1 MAPPIARHR
10 LRNPFLS
17 PTSSDVGQFDE
28 SWTMQ
33 RYFGPEGLLS
43 TKIPL
48 FEFRASQLEMAQ
60 AVFAC
65 LTEETPLLVEAGTGT
80 GKTWAYLI
88 PAILSG
94 KKVIVSTGTKTL
106 QDQVLD
112 HDIPVLK
119 RIIAPRFHAVCLKG
133 RKNYLCLRRFKDF
146 TYQPTFWNR
155 DEAKSFRRFQSW
167 ATRTKTGDRS
177 EIPWLPDHY
186 QFWNEVSSSS
196 EHCLGQ
202 KCEDQPRCFLNRIR
216 SEASRADLVVVN
228 HHLFFADL
236 ALRKKGAGVLPHY
249 DAVIFDEAHQLEDIV
264 GVYFGSQFSNLRISE
279 LVRDLDRHCLRELKN
294 AGNLQG
300 IRNIARQ
307 LEVLGRQLHQHFHRL
322 HKSPGRYLLDL
333 GQVGQDFLVASK
345 QTIGAL
351 EQLSALLSPLAD
363 QHPVSE
369 SLINRSLEAALE
381 IREVLEQRNA
391 SLVYWYEVN
400 QHAVFLHGTP
410 VRIDTILQQEVFS
423 RTPASVFTS
432 ATLSV
437 GGSFTFFR
445 DALGIPQES
454 REKLLSSPFSYE
466 TQTLLYIP
474 SDFPEPQDPRFCA
487 QLAREALEIL
497 LKSEGRALILFTSY
511 RNMNEV
517 YEKLRD
523 HLPFTVFMQ
532 GQKPKRVLLA
542 EFKEQVDSV
551 LLATSSFWQGVD
563 VPGEALSCLLIDKL
577 PFEVP
582 DDPLI
587 AARMEHLSAQ
597 GKNPFFH
604 YQVPRAIIQLKQG
617 VGRLIRSSQDRGVI
631 VLFDVRLLTKS
642 YGQMFLRSLPP
653 CRVVHEREKIGAF
666 FSREPMPDGRCG
678 PGTSP

>member
-1 MAPPIARHR
+1 
-10 LRNPFLS
+10 
-17 PTSSDVGQFDE
+17 
-28 SWTMQ
+28 MQ

-43 TKIPL
+43 TKIPS

-60 AVFAC
+60 AICAC
-65 LTEETPLLVEAGTGT
+65 LSGEAPLLVEAGTGT

-106 QDQVLD
+106 QDQILD
-112 HDIPVLK
+112 HDIPLLK
-119 RIIAPRFHAVCLKG
+119 RLIAPRLQAVCLKG
-133 RKNYLCLRRFKDF
+133 RKNYLCRRRFKDF
-146 TYQPTFWNR
+146 TYQPNFWNR
-155 DEAKSFRRFQSW
+155 EEAKSFRRFQNW

-196 EHCLGQ
+196 DQCLGQ
-202 KCEDQPRCFLNRIR
+202 KCEEHPNCFLNRIR
-216 SEASRADLVVVN
+216 NEASRADLVVVN

-236 ALRKKGAGVLPHY
+236 ALRKKGAGVLPPY

-264 GVYFGSQFSNLRISE
+264 GVYFGLQFSNLRISE
-279 LVRDLDRHCLRELKN
+279 LVRDLDKLCQKELKN
-294 AGNLQG
+294 ASNLQA

-307 LEVLGRQLHQHFHRL
+307 LEVLGRQLHHHFHRL
-322 HKSPGRYLLDL
+322 HKSQGRHLLDL
-333 GQVGQDFLVASK
+333 ERVGQEFMAISK
-345 QTIGAL
+345 QAIGAL
-351 EQLSALLSPLAD
+351 EQLGALLSPSAE
-363 QHPVSE
+363 QHPVCE
-369 SLINRSLEAALE
+369 LLINRSLESASAIQEL
-381 IREVLEQRNA
+381 LEQHNA

-400 QHAVFLHGTP
+400 QHTVFLHGTP
-410 VRIDTILQQEVFS
+410 VQIDAILQEEIFAK
-423 RTPASVFTS
+423 TPASVFTS

-437 GGSFTFFR
+437 GGSFSFLR
-445 DALGIPQES
+445 DDLGIPAES
-454 REKLLSSPFSYE
+454 KEEILCSPFCFE
-466 TQTLLYIP
+466 TQALLYIP
-474 SDFPEPQDPRFCA
+474 RDFPEPQDPRFCT

-497 LKSEGRALILFTSY
+497 MKSQGRALLLFTSY

-517 YEKLRD
+517 HEKLRD
-523 HLPFTVFMQ
+523 HLPFPVLMQ
-532 GQKPKRVLLA
+532 GQKPKRVLLG
-542 EFKEQVDSV
+542 EFKEKVDSV

-587 AARMEHLSAQ
+587 AARMEHLSKQ

-631 VLFDVRLLTKS
+631 GIFDVRLLTKS
-642 YGQMFLRSLPP
+642 YGQTFLKSLPP
-653 CRVVHEREKIGAF
+653 CRVVHEREQIGAF
-666 FSREPMPDGRCG
+666 FSR
-678 PGTSP
+678 GTAQ

>member
-1 MAPPIARHR
+1 
-10 LRNPFLS
+10 
-17 PTSSDVGQFDE
+17 
-28 SWTMQ
+28 MQ

-43 TKIPL
+43 AKIPP
-48 FEFRASQLEMAQ
+48 FEFRASQLEMAE

-65 LTEETPLLVEAGTGT
+65 LSAETPLLVEAGTGT

-106 QDQVLD
+106 QDQILD

-119 RIIAPRFHAVCLKG
+119 GIIAPRLQAVCLKG
-133 RKNYLCLRRFKDF
+133 RKNYLCLHRFKDF
-146 TYQPTFWNR
+146 TYQPTFWNPE
-155 DEAKSFRRFQSW
+155 EAKSFRRFQNW
-167 ATRTKTGDRS
+167 AARTKTGDRS
-177 EIPWLPDHY
+177 EIPWLPDNY
-186 QFWNEVSSSS
+186 QFWNEVSSNSDQ
-196 EHCLGQ
+196 CLGQ
-202 KCEDQPRCFLNRIR
+202 QCEDQPRCFLTRVR

-236 ALRKKGAGVLPHY
+236 ALRKRGAGVLPHY
-249 DAVIFDEAHQLEDIV
+249 NGVIFDEAHQLEDIV
-264 GVYFGSQFSNLRISE
+264 GVYFGLQFSNLRLSE
-279 LVRDLDRHCLRELKN
+279 LVRDLDRHCQKELKN

-307 LEVLGRQLHQHFHRL
+307 LEVLGRQLHHHFHRL

-333 GQVGQDFLVASK
+333 DRVGKEFSVTAK
-345 QTIGAL
+345 QTTGAL
-351 EQLSALLSPLAD
+351 EQLSALLSPSVN
-363 QHPVSE
+363 QHPASE
-369 SLINRSLEAALE
+369 SLINRSLEAASALQE
-381 IREVLEQRNA
+381 ILEQRNA
-391 SLVYWYEVN
+391 SFVYWCEVN

-410 VRIDTILQQEVFS
+410 VQIDTILQEEVFAK
-423 RTPASVFTS
+423 TPASVFTS

-445 DALGIPQES
+445 DALGVPSES
-454 REKLLSSPFSYE
+454 EEKILSSPFSFE
-466 TQTLLYIP
+466 TQALLYIP
-474 SDFPEPQDPRFCA
+474 SDFPEPQDPRFCP

-497 LKSEGRALILFTSY
+497 MKSEGRALLLFTSY

-517 YEKLRD
+517 YQNLRD
-523 HLPFTVFMQ
+523 HLPFTVLMQ

-542 EFKEQVDSV
+542 EFKDQVDSV

-563 VPGEALSCLLIDKL
+563 IPGEALSCLLIDKL

-582 DDPLI
+582 DDPMVV
-587 AARMEHLSAQ
+587 ARMEHLSKQ

-631 VLFDVRLLTKS
+631 AIFDVRLLTKS
-642 YGQMFLRSLPP
+642 YGQMFLKSLPP
-653 CRVVHEREKIGAF
+653 CRVVHEREKIDAF
-666 FSREPMPDGRCG
+666 FTRRPEPDGLCG
-678 PGTSP
+678 RGALP

>member
-1 MAPPIARHR
+1 M
-10 LRNPFLS
+10 
-17 PTSSDVGQFDE
+17 
-28 SWTMQ
+28 MQ

-43 TKIPL
+43 TKIPS

-60 AVFAC
+60 SVCAC
-65 LTEETPLLVEAGTGT
+65 LSGEAPLLVEAGTGT

-106 QDQVLD
+106 QDQILD
-112 HDIPVLK
+112 HDIPLLK
-119 RIIAPRFHAVCLKG
+119 GLIAPRLKAVCLKG
-133 RKNYLCLRRFKDF
+133 RKNYLCRRRFKDF
-146 TYQPTFWNR
+146 TYQPNFWNR
-155 DEAKSFRRFQSW
+155 EEAKSFRRFQNW
-167 ATRTKTGDRS
+167 ATRSKTGDRS

-196 EHCLGQ
+196 DQCLGQ
-202 KCEDQPRCFLNRIR
+202 KCEEHPNCFLNRIR
-216 SEASRADLVVVN
+216 NEASRADLVVVN

-236 ALRKKGAGVLPHY
+236 ALRKKGAGVLPPY

-264 GVYFGSQFSNLRISE
+264 GVYFGLQFSNLRISE
-279 LVRDLDRHCLRELKN
+279 LVRDLDKLCQKELKN
-294 AGNLQG
+294 ASNLQA

-307 LEVLGRQLHQHFHRL
+307 LEVLGRQLHHHFHRL
-322 HKSPGRYLLDL
+322 PKSQGRHLLDL
-333 GQVGQDFLVASK
+333 ERVGQEFTAISK
-345 QTIGAL
+345 QAIGAL
-351 EQLSALLSPLAD
+351 EQLGALLSPSAE
-363 QHPVSE
+363 QHPVCE
-369 SLINRSLEAALE
+369 LLINRSLESASAIQEL
-381 IREVLEQRNA
+381 LEQHKT

-400 QHAVFLHGTP
+400 QHTVFLHGTP
-410 VRIDTILQQEVFS
+410 VQIDAILQEEIFAK
-423 RTPASVFTS
+423 TPASVFTS

-437 GGSFTFFR
+437 GGSFTFLR
-445 DALGIPQES
+445 DALGIPAES
-454 REKLLSSPFSYE
+454 KEEILCSPFCFE
-466 TQTLLYIP
+466 TQALLYIP
-474 SDFPEPQDPRFCA
+474 RDFPEPQDPRFCT

-497 LKSEGRALILFTSY
+497 MKSQGRALLLFTSY

-517 YEKLRD
+517 HEKLRD
-523 HLPFTVFMQ
+523 HLPFPVLMQ
-532 GQKPKRVLLA
+532 GQKPKRVLLG
-542 EFKEQVDSV
+542 EFKEKVDSV

-587 AARMEHLSAQ
+587 AARMEHLAKQ

-631 VLFDVRLLTKS
+631 GIFDVRLLTKS
-642 YGQMFLRSLPP
+642 YGQTFLKSLPP
-653 CRVVHEREKIGAF
+653 CRVVHEREKLDAF
-666 FSREPMPDGRCG
+666 FSHG
-678 PGTSP
+678 

>member
-1 MAPPIARHR
+1 
-10 LRNPFLS
+10 
-17 PTSSDVGQFDE
+17 
-28 SWTMQ
+28 MQ

-43 TKIPL
+43 TKIPS

-60 AVFAC
+60 AVCAC
-65 LTEETPLLVEAGTGT
+65 LSGEAPLLVEAGTGT

-106 QDQVLD
+106 QDQILD
-112 HDIPVLK
+112 HDIPLLK
-119 RIIAPRFHAVCLKG
+119 RIIAPRLQAVCLKG
-133 RKNYLCLRRFKDF
+133 RKNYLCRRRFKDF
-146 TYQPTFWNR
+146 TYQPNFWNR
-155 DEAKSFRRFQSW
+155 EEAKSFRRFQNW

-196 EHCLGQ
+196 DQCLGQ
-202 KCEDQPRCFLNRIR
+202 KCEEHPNCFLNRIR
-216 SEASRADLVVVN
+216 NEASRADLVVVN

-236 ALRKKGAGVLPHY
+236 ALRKKGAGVLPPY
-249 DAVIFDEAHQLEDIV
+249 GAVIFDEAHQLEDIV
-264 GVYFGSQFSNLRISE
+264 GVYFGLQFSNLRISE
-279 LVRDLDRHCLRELKN
+279 LVRDLDKLCQKELKN
-294 AGNLQG
+294 ASNLQA

-307 LEVLGRQLHQHFHRL
+307 LEVLGRQLHHHFHRL
-322 HKSPGRYLLDL
+322 PKSQGRHLLDL
-333 GQVGQDFLVASK
+333 ERVGQEFMAISK
-345 QTIGAL
+345 QAIGAL
-351 EQLSALLSPLAD
+351 EQLGALLSPSAE
-363 QHPVSE
+363 QHPVCE
-369 SLINRSLEAALE
+369 LLINRSLESASAIQEL
-381 IREVLEQRNA
+381 LEQHNA

-400 QHAVFLHGTP
+400 QHTVFLHGTP
-410 VRIDTILQQEVFS
+410 VQIDAILQEEIFAK
-423 RTPASVFTS
+423 TPASVFTS

-437 GGSFTFFR
+437 GGSFSFLR
-445 DALGIPQES
+445 DALGIPAES
-454 REKLLSSPFSYE
+454 REEILCSPFCFE
-466 TQTLLYIP
+466 TQALLYIP
-474 SDFPEPQDPRFCA
+474 RDFPEPQDPRFCT

-497 LKSEGRALILFTSY
+497 MKSQGRALLLFTSY

-517 YEKLRD
+517 HEKLRD
-523 HLPFTVFMQ
+523 HLPFPVLMQ
-532 GQKPKRVLLA
+532 GQKPKRVLLG
-542 EFKEQVDSV
+542 EFKEKVDSV

-587 AARMEHLSAQ
+587 AARMEHLAKQ

-631 VLFDVRLLTKS
+631 GIFDVRLLTKS
-642 YGQMFLRSLPP
+642 YGQTFLKSLPP
-653 CRVVHEREKIGAF
+653 CRVVHEREQIGAF
-666 FSREPMPDGRCG
+666 FFR
-678 PGTSP
+678 GTTR

>member
-1 MAPPIARHR
+1 MVPPIPLPR

-17 PTSSDVGQFDE
+17 PTCSDHGRFPE

-43 TKIPL
+43 TKIPT
-48 FEFRASQLEMAQ
+48 FEFRASQEEMARE
-60 AVFAC
+60 VFDC
-65 LTEETPLLVEAGTGT
+65 LTGGTPLLVEAGTGT

-94 KKVIVSTGTKTL
+94 KKTIVSTGTKTL
-106 QDQVLD
+106 QDQILD

-119 RIIAPRFHAVCLKG
+119 RVISPRLQAVCLKG

-155 DEAKSFRRFQSW
+155 EEAKSFHRFQSW

-196 EHCLGQ
+196 DQCLGQ
-202 KCEDQPRCFLNRIR
+202 KCEDQPHCFLSQIR
-216 SEASRADLVVVN
+216 GQASRADLVVVN

-236 ALRKKGAGVLPHY
+236 ALRKRGAGVLPHY

-264 GVYFGSQFSNLRISE
+264 GVYFGLQFSNLRLSE
-279 LVRDLDRHCLRELKN
+279 LVHDLDRYCLKELKN
-294 AGNLQG
+294 AANLQG

-307 LEVLGRQLHQHFHRL
+307 LEVLGRQLHHQFQRL
-322 HKSPGRYLLDL
+322 HKSSGRYPLDL
-333 GQVGQDFLVASK
+333 DRVGPEFPVIPQ
-345 QTIGAL
+345 QTVGAL
-351 EQLSALLSPLAD
+351 EQLSALLSPSVD
-363 QHPVSE
+363 QHPIGE
-369 SLINRSLEAALE
+369 SLINRSLEAASAIQE
-381 IREVLEQRNA
+381 ILEQRNA

-410 VRIDTILQQEVFS
+410 VRIDSILQEEIFAK
-423 RTPASVFTS
+423 TPASVFTS

-437 GGSFTFFR
+437 GGAFTFFR
-445 DALGIPQES
+445 DALGVPPES
-454 REKLLSSPFSYE
+454 KEKVLSSPFSFE
-466 TQTLLYIP
+466 RQSLLYIP
-474 SDFPEPQDPRFCA
+474 SQFPEPQDPRFCS
-487 QLAREALEIL
+487 QLSREALEIL
-497 LKSEGRALILFTSY
+497 MKSEGRALLLFTSY

-517 YEKLRD
+517 HQELRD
-523 HLPFTVFMQ
+523 HLPFPVLMQ
-532 GQKPKRVLLA
+532 GQKPKRILLA
-542 EFKEQVDSV
+542 EFKEKVDSV

-587 AARMEHLSAQ
+587 AARMDHLYRQ

-631 VLFDVRLLTKS
+631 AIFDVRLLTKS
-642 YGQMFLRSLPP
+642 YGQMFLKSLPP
-653 CRVVHEREKIGAF
+653 CRVVHEREQIGTF
-666 FSREPMPDGRCG
+666 FSRGPAPDCPGGR
-678 PGTSP
+678 GTSS